1 MCYNLGIL
9 RYTGGHMGKYS
20 VPESIRKMKPA
31 GTMVKRIAN
40 NYYVYEYTM
49 VRDEDGK
56 RKTKMGKAIGSIKEG
71 IGFVPNSGFACDS
84 EISTLD
90 FGEYAIT
97 IANTAEV
104 LNMLKVCFNPE
115 DAVTIYLI
123 AMIHFIQGFTY
134 LKDMNSY
141 YEMSILSQK
150 YPGMKLGY
158 DALSKLYDALG
169 RRQKSVLQFEENLV
183 SSCSGQ
189 IAVDG
194 HVIPCSSTENDLAEK
209 GYKFRLLGEEQMNLL
224 MAYDINTG
232 IPLLSK
238 IYEGASVD
246 RISIKDFTQ
255 QVNFS
260 NTLFIVDRGFYSEE
274 NLNMFQSNG
283 NAYIIP
289 LGKNLKTCK
298 SAVHSLEMH
307 SRFMY
312 QKGKKA
318 AVVEYK
324 DEIIDGYRVITY
336 RDLNE
341 STAEQENYLRHMA
354 LGDKAYTKEGFE
366 KVKYYMG
373 VTVLQTSVEDKTA
386 QEIYGLYKRRW
397 SIETFYNYFKNKAG
411 YTSIHAEDYYKTQG
425 LAFIMLVSALIH
437 RAMENAVFKLDGKS
451 VRDCLL
457 DAKMVKTIKRR
468 GAWIVCNCTPKK
480 CALFQALNT
489 PLKI

>member
-1 MCYNLGIL
+1 
-9 RYTGGHMGKYS
+9 
-20 VPESIRKMKPA
+20 
-31 GTMVKRIAN
+31 
-40 NYYVYEYTM
+40 
-49 VRDEDGK
+49 
-56 RKTKMGKAIGSIKEG
+56 
-71 IGFVPNSGFACDS
+71 
-84 EISTLD
+84 
-90 FGEYAIT
+90 
-97 IANTAEV
+97 
-104 LNMLKVCFNPE
+104 ML
-115 DAVTIYLI
+115 
-123 AMIHFIQGFTY
+123 
-134 LKDMNSY
+134 
-141 YEMSILSQK
+141 
-150 YPGMKLGY
+150 
-158 DALSKLYDALG
+158 
-169 RRQKSVLQFEENLV
+169 
-183 SSCSGQ
+183 
-189 IAVDG
+189 
-194 HVIPCSSTENDLAEK
+194 TE
-209 GYKFRLLGEEQMNLL
+209 
-224 MAYDINTG
+224 
-232 IPLLSK
+232 
-238 IYEGASVD
+238 
-246 RISIKDFTQ
+246 

-274 NLNMFQSNG
+274 NLNMFRSNG

-324 DEIIDGYRVITY
+324 DEIIDGCRVITY

-341 STAEQENYLRHMA
+341 STAEQENYLRHMS
-354 LGDKAYTKEGFE
+354 LGDKAYTKEGFD

-386 QEIYGLYKRRW
+386 EEIYGLYKRRW

-437 RAMENAVFKLDGKS
+437 RAMENAVLKLDGKS

-457 DAKMVKTIKRR
+457 DAKMVKASKRR
-468 GAWIVCNCTPKK
+468 GIWNVCNCTPKK
-480 CALFQALNT
+480 CSLFQALNT